1 MRRLKSALV
10 RARALALLV
19 LAACSSAPA
28 QQACTPQV
36 NAKFQESIM
45 ARRHVVEGVTVCGI
59 VVRRPYQRGG
69 PHGLHVYIPVR
80 IEAPGGATY
89 ITQVIPNE
97 ELDGRIVVHEGDH
110 ITALGQFVYP
120 NYRQGYEG
128 LIHDTHPATHR
139 GAADGYVDVNGR
151 IYR

>member
-1 MRRLKSALV
+1 
-10 RARALALLV
+10 
-19 LAACSSAPA
+19 
-28 QQACTPQV
+28 
-36 NAKFQESIM
+36 M